1 MTKILQR
8 LIGFMIILSMALSG
22 CYEADLKTDDIKMRK
37 IVDCSGNEVMLPD
50 AENLQRIVIT
60 SPPIVTMTYA
70 LSKDSKSI
78 VGVNPLAI
86 ANSNK
91 DLLEMALP
99 NLNDINTSF
108 IKGFD
113 IDVEQ
118 LLNLEPDIVF
128 CYGEKQRKSLETL
141 NIPVVDFYKKE
152 KDASKIVKDWEK
164 LICEVLNV
172 QPEYSIEAAIEAVE
186 NLSTSVIDEKTSKR
200 ALLIFNNSSDKII
213 VAGSQTYG
221 DYWLD
226 FAGLENVASEIEGE
240 KVVDLEQIY
249 NWQPEVI
256 YLFMG
261 PSKEAYLSG
270 IEHQDWSRIDAVKNQ
285 AVYDIPAGLFHWS
298 APCMDTPLMM
308 RWMLLENKN
317 DQAFFDEMKIYYE
330 KMYDLELTDEHINS
344 ILNPVKHVTEK

>member
-1 MTKILQR
+1 MTKKFQG
-8 LIGFMIILSMALSG
+8 LIGLIIILSMILIG
-22 CYEADLKTDDIKMRK
+22 CYDADLKDEEIQMRK
-37 IVDCSGNEVMLPD
+37 IVDCSGHEVMLPD
-50 AENLQRIVIT
+50 AEDLQRIVIT

-70 LSKDSKSI
+70 IAKDSKSI
-78 VGVNPLAI
+78 VGMNPLAI

-91 DLLEMALP
+91 GLLAMALP

-128 CYGEKQRKSLETL
+128 CYGEKQRKHLEAL
-141 NIPVVDFYKKE
+141 NIPVVDFYKNE

-172 QPEYSIEAAIEAVE
+172 QPEYTVEAAIEAVDE
-186 NLSTSVIDEKTSKR
+186 LSLSMVDEKTSKK

-226 FAGLENVASEIEGE
+226 FAGLENVASAIEGE

-270 IEHQDWSRIDAVKNQ
+270 IDHQDWSRIDAVKNQ

-308 RWMLLENKN
+308 KWMLLENKN

-330 KMYDLELTDEHINS
+330 KMYGLELTDELIVS
-344 ILNPVKHVTEK
+344 ILNPIKHVTEK